1 MLGVGWGRRGGEQ
14 LSVSIDG
21 VGIHGTDSDSFISFF
36 FFLFFCVPKLY
47 LWGSPLLGE
56 IFAYVTVF

>member
-1 MLGVGWGRRGGEQ
+1 MLGIRGMAFSGLEELSGGR
-14 LSVSIDG
+14 
-21 VGIHGTDSDSFISFF
+21 GTDWG
-36 FFLFFCVPKLY
+36 FFLFFFFFVPQVY